1 VNHGAGLADV
11 VAPSSAVGPPER
23 QHVDGAA
30 PARARHQWLRPTS
43 PRPQRIIRLTANVIG
58 ATGAAYFAYVTLDAY
73 LRTHRPI
80 GFLFFAEQMVVVVA
94 YLARRPARAVTGR
107 LGDWFLAFGGTFLP
121 VLLRP
126 DGAHP
131 QWGLQWGLALQF
143 CGVVICLWSFFAL
156 GRSFGFAAAD
166 RGLVQRGPYR
176 IVRHPIYA
184 SYVALQVGYL
194 LQSFSLRNLTVVV
207 LATACNA
214 GRIWA
219 EERVLA
225 TNDAHA
231 AYRARVRWKVLPG
244 LW

>member
-1 VNHGAGLADV
+1 MVSDTRLPTVQPESSVPSRTGSEWWPDPSARVPRVVRITGNLIGAAGAG
-11 VAPSSAVGPPER
+11 
-23 QHVDGAA
+23 
-30 PARARHQWLRPTS
+30 
-43 PRPQRIIRLTANVIG
+43 
-58 ATGAAYFAYVTLDAY
+58 YFSYVTLEAF

-94 YLARRPARAVTGR
+94 YLARRPAHTVTAR
-107 LGDWFLAFGGTFLP
+107 LGDWLLAFGGTFLP

-131 QWGLQWGLALQF
+131 QWGLQWGLVLQF
-143 CGVVICLWSFFAL
+143 CGVVVCLWSFFAL

-176 IVRHPIYA
+176 VVRHPIYV
-184 SYVALQVGYL
+184 SYVLLQIGYL
-194 LQSFSLRNLTVVV
+194 LQSFSLRNLAVV
-207 LATACNA
+207 LLAIACNA
-214 GRIWA
+214 GRMRA

-225 TNDAHA
+225 ANPAHA
-231 AYRARVRWKVLPG
+231 AYCRLVRWRVVPG